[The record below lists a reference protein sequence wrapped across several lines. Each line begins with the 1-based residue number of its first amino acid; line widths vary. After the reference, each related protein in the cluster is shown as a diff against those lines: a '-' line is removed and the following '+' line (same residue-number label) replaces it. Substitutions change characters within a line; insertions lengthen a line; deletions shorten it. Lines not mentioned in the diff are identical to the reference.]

1 MTYQIGIYLSFGILK
16 YKILR
21 NGEISPNPVTLQ
33 SRQNDVRLGGWIN
46 ESVLGCVW
54 VKRGGWGGC
63 SSGLGQRMLI
73 EIVIYIGP
81 YVQET
86 EARRPI

>member
-33 SRQNDVRLGGWIN
+33 SRQNDVRLGG
-46 ESVLGCVW
+46 
-54 VKRGGWGGC
+54 
-63 SSGLGQRMLI
+63 
-73 EIVIYIGP
+73 
-81 YVQET
+81 
-86 EARRPI
+86 